1 MAYNQPQHG
10 GEADAYYQ
18 SGQQD
23 IGMQDQQ
30 KGYGQPGQYQGGQYQ
45 QQPQGQYQQQPQ
57 GQYQQQPYQQQ
68 QQQGPPPQQYPQ
80 QPPNYGNNMP
90 PQNAPNGKLSGF
102 EQTFKLDKPK
112 YNDIWAALLFLA
124 TFLGFCAVSGLA
136 IHGYVVGGSGA
147 IYNGNQTVSLNSNT
161 IILFAFVLAV
171 AFVTSAAYFWIIRA
185 FTKQAIWITGILQ
198 IVFGI
203 GTAIVYFA
211 RHYYSAAIVYLIFS
225 VFYIVCF
232 ISWIPRIPFSV
243 LMLQTVIDV
252 SKNYGHV
259 FVVSAIGG
267 FIATAFGA
275 WFSVTM
281 VSVYVR
287 YYPGNE
293 ACNAEGGCS
302 KAKVIGLLVFITF
315 AGYWITEVIKNVI
328 HVTISGVYGSWYFC
342 AQKPGGVP
350 KGATRGAFKRSMT
363 YSFGSISFG
372 SLIVA
377 LIQCLRQACSI
388 AQQNE
393 AAQGNMLGAIFFCC
407 LQCFIGILDWAIQF
421 INEYAFSYIALY
433 GKAYIPAA
441 KTTWT
446 MMKDR
451 GIDALV
457 NECLINPVLTM
468 GAVFVAYLCSFLAY
482 LYLAFTSPAYNEGNA
497 FTAVVMAFAFLIGL
511 QIANIFLVPIK
522 SGVSTLFVAMA
533 FDPEVL
539 INEFPDLWQRLIQV
553 YPHVQQAVHV

>member
-1 MAYNQPQHG
+1 MAYNQPQYVG
-10 GEADAYYQ
+10 QADAYYQ
-18 SGQQD
+18 HGQQD
-23 IGMQDQQ
+23 QLKGFGYQQ
-30 KGYGQPGQYQGGQYQ
+30 GPQAYQQNGHGYGQQYQ
-45 QQPQGQYQQQPQ
+45 QNQHQHPQYQQFD
-57 GQYQQQPYQQQ
+57 GSM
-68 QQQGPPPQQYPQ
+68 GPLPQ
-80 QPPNYGNNMP
+80 QPPNYGNNVP
-90 PQNAPNGKLSGF
+90 VDGSNGGGKMDFSF
-102 EQTFKLDKPK
+102 EQTFKVDRPQW
-112 YNDIWAALLFLA
+112 NDLWAALLFLA

-136 IHGYVVGGSGA
+136 IHGYALKGSGG
-147 IYNGNQTVSLNSNT
+147 IYGSRNVVSLNSNT

-171 AFVTSAAYFWIIRA
+171 AFVVSAAYFWIIRA

-198 IVFGI
+198 IVFGV
-203 GTAIVYFA
+203 GTAIVYLL
-211 RHYYSAAIVYLIFS
+211 RGWYSAGIVYLVFA
-225 VFYIVCF
+225 VFYIICF
-232 ISWIPRIPFSV
+232 VSWIPRIPFSV
-243 LMLQTVIDV
+243 LILQTVIDV

-259 FVVSAIGG
+259 FAVSAIGG
-267 FIATAFGA
+267 LLATAFGA

-281 VSVYVR
+281 VAVYVK
-287 YYPGNE
+287 YYPNSEG
-293 ACNAEGGCS
+293 CNAGGGSCS

-315 AGYWITEVIKNVI
+315 AAYWITEVIKNVI

-342 AQKPGGVP
+342 SQKPSGVP
-350 KGATRGAFKRSMT
+350 KGATSGALKRSLT

-372 SLIVA
+372 SLLVA
-377 LIQCLRQACSI
+377 IIQILRQACSI

-393 AAQGNMLGAIFFCC
+393 AAQGNIVGAVFFCC
-407 LQCFIGILDWAIQF
+407 LQCFIGLLDWAIQF

-482 LYLAFTSPAYNEGNA
+482 LYLNFTAPEYNQGNA
-497 FTAVVMAFAFLIGL
+497 FTPVVMAFAFLIGL
-511 QIANIFLVPIK
+511 QIANVFLVPIK

-533 FDPEVL
+533 FDPQVM
-539 INEFPDLWQRLIQV
+539 INEFPDLWTRLVAV

>member
-10 GEADAYYQ
+10 GQADGYYQ

-23 IGMQDQQ
+23 IGMQNQQ
-30 KGYGQPGQYQGGQYQ
+30 GGYGPQGQYTGGYQYQ
-45 QQPQGQYQQQPQ
+45 QQQG
-57 GQYQQQPYQQQ
+57 GYQQQPY

-90 PQNAPNGKLSGF
+90 PQNAPNGNGKTGF

-112 YNDIWAALLFLA
+112 YNDLWAALLFVA
-124 TFLGFCAVSGLA
+124 TFLGFVAVSGLS
-136 IHGYVVGGSGA
+136 IHGYVVGGNGG
-147 IYNGNQTVSLNSNT
+147 IYGNQQVQLNSNT

-211 RHYYSAAIVYLIFS
+211 RHWYSAAIVYLIFS
-225 VFYIVCF
+225 IFYIVCF

-259 FVVSAIGG
+259 FMVSAIGG
-267 FIATAFGA
+267 LIATAFGA
-275 WFSVTM
+275 WFSVTL

-287 YYPGNE
+287 YYPGSE
-293 ACNAEGGCS
+293 ACREGGCS

-315 AGYWITEVIKNVI
+315 AAYWITEVIKNVI

-393 AAQGNMLGAIFFCC
+393 AAQGNILGAAFFCC
-407 LQCFIGILDWAIQF
+407 LQCFIGILDWAITF

-482 LYLAFTSPAYNEGNA
+482 LYLSFTKPDYNEGNA

-539 INEFPDLWQRLIQV
+539 INEYPDLWQRMIHV